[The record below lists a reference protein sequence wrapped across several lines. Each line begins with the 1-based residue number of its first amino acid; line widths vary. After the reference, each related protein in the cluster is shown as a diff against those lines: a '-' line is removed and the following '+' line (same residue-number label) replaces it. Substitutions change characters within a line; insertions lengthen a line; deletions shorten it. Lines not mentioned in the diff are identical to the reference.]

1 MDEGD
6 HTAATDEQLRA
17 AVEAADVLA
26 LLLTVAHLT
35 GDLEVL
41 REDLRPD
48 PLRLMQPDAGF
59 TAEQLATARNVA
71 FDALVTHR
79 DAGTPPAPD
88 PTPDD
93 LHTMIEFLVGKATT
107 EWYPVLREE
116 LALAGADHRAPQ
128 WTKAEVA
135 PDVPWRVAVI
145 GAGMSGLLAAHRLRQ
160 AGVDV
165 TILEKDD
172 DVGGTWYENTYPGC
186 RVDVPNHFYSYSFLQ
201 SRAWPQF
208 FSTQPA
214 LLDYFRHCADELELR
229 PLIRFQTEVLE
240 CRFDEA
246 EEVWAVTTRRPDGT
260 EQSETFQMV
269 VSAVGQL
276 NRPKYPDIP
285 GQDEFSGPS
294 FHSAR
299 WDHTVDLA
307 GKRVA
312 VIGTGASAAQFIP
325 HVVEQ
330 AGELLVFQRTP
341 PWLAPT
347 PNYHDDLPT
356 DLRWLMGHAPD
367 YARWDR
373 LVQFWRMHE
382 GLLPAAVVDPEWPD
396 QDRSTSMLNEV
407 VRQLL
412 TAHLEA
418 EFTDPEL
425 RAKMVP
431 PYPPL
436 AKRVVRDN
444 GSWPRALQQPHVSV
458 ITDRI
463 EAITPT
469 GLRTADGVEHE
480 VDVLIYGTGF
490 TASEFLTP
498 MRVVGRGGDDLHERW
513 AGDARAYLGLT
524 IPDYPNL
531 FLLYGPNTNIVI
543 NGSIIYFSECE
554 VHYLTEAVRMLLEGG
569 HRSMD
574 CRPDV
579 HDAYNERIDA
589 ANRSMVWGAAEVNS
603 WYRNAKGRVAQN
615 WPFSLLEYWEQTRRP
630 DPADYV
636 LR

>member
-1 MDEGD
+1 MRQGD
-6 HTAATDEQLRA
+6 AADEQLRA
-17 AVEAADVLA
+17 GIAAADVIT
-26 LLLTVAHLT
+26 LLPAVAHLT
-35 GDLEVL
+35 GDLSVL

-48 PLRLMQPDAGF
+48 PLLLMQPDAGF
-59 TAEQLATARNVA
+59 TEAQIEAARALA
-71 FDALVTHR
+71 FEALVRHR
-79 DAGTPPAPD
+79 DRGAPPAPD
-88 PTPDD
+88 PAPED
-93 LHTMIEFLVGKATT
+93 LHAMIEFLVGPATD
-107 EWYPVLREE
+107 EWYSVLREE
-116 LALAGADHRAPQ
+116 LALSGADLRAPG
-128 WTKAEVA
+128 WSKDEVA
-135 PDVPWRVAVI
+135 PGVPWRVAVI

-186 RVDVPNHFYSYSFLQ
+186 RVDVPNHFYSYSFAQ
-201 SRAWPQF
+201 SSAWPQF

-214 LLDYFRHCADELELR
+214 LLDYFRACADDLGLR
-229 PLIRFQTEVLE
+229 PLIRFGTEVLQA
-240 CRFDEA
+240 RFDVDEQR
-246 EEVWAVTTRRPDGT
+246 WRVTTRGADGVEDT
-260 EQSETFQMV
+260 EDYEMV

-276 NRPKYPDIP
+276 NRPKFPDIP
-285 GQDEFSGPS
+285 GQAEFTGPS

-299 WDHTVDLA
+299 WDHAVDLT
-307 GKRVA
+307 GRRVA

-325 HVVEQ
+325 HVADQ
-330 AGELLVFQRTP
+330 AAELLVFQRTP

-347 PNYHDDLPT
+347 PNYHDDLPA
-356 DLRWLMGHAPD
+356 DLCWFMEHVPD

-396 QDRSTSMLNEV
+396 QHRSMSMLNEV

-418 EFTDPEL
+418 EFSDPEL
-425 RAKMVP
+425 RAKMIP
-431 PYPPL
+431 AYPPL
-436 AKRVVRDN
+436 AKRIVRDN

-458 ITDRI
+458 HDEGI
-463 EAITPT
+463 EAVTAT
-469 GLRTADGVEHE
+469 GIRTVDGVQHD
-480 VDVLIYGTGF
+480 VDVIIYGTGF

-498 MRVVGRGGDDLHERW
+498 MRVFGVDGVELHDRW

-524 IPDYPNL
+524 VPEFPNL

-554 VHYLTEAVRMLLEGG
+554 VHYVTEAVRMLLEGG

-574 CRPDV
+574 CRADV

-589 ANRSMVWGAAEVNS
+589 ANRTMVWGAAEVNS

-615 WPFSLLEYWEQTRRP
+615 WPFSLLEYWQQTREP
-630 DPADYV
+630 DPADYI